1 MNDLCMNCMEKI
13 TNEETCPNCGAKTD
27 GVQVPPFMPK
37 KTILAKRYIVG
48 QGMEF
53 DGEGLSYIGYD
64 SVKNMKIYIREFY
77 PSNLCR
83 READF
88 THVNIRE
95 NEQKVFE
102 ILLDDFLKYFRSVAR
117 LRNLPALKAVY
128 DIFQENGTAYVIFE
142 WVEGTRLDKYLSEK
156 GGSISWEEAKIMFM
170 PLLSSLSHMSSS
182 KIFHL
187 GICPG
192 NMIVTQDKKIKLAG
206 FATKNLRQAGSL
218 IENELYDGCSALEQY
233 LDVYEPDESTDIY
246 GFTASL
252 FLALTG
258 EYPQTATQRKQD
270 DKLLMPQNII
280 KNLPE
285 NVVSALANAL
295 RVYPNNRM
303 LSFETLRAELANSPV
318 VQVKNINNEPEDTFD
333 NSEFKNKKS
342 SNFMWGVISCVT
354 ALLILIAGLVVYW
367 VWLRDN
373 TKNQNE
379 NAISA
384 QNEDETKLEEDEAE
398 FAIPEK
404 IAVPELVGRNYQN
417 LQSELANNDMYKT
430 LLQSEELHDTI
441 GEGCIISQTPNYG
454 EEMYMGTTIIVI
466 VSKGPQ
472 KRTLPNIE
480 GKTLSEAAQII
491 SNAKLRPVEIR
502 EYNSEVE
509 EGRVIRYK
517 DYKAGDTLDYD
528 SEVVIVVSNGLK

>member
-1 MNDLCMNCMEKI
+1 MNNLCMSCMEKI
-13 TNEETCPNCGAKTD
+13 MNEEMCPHCGAKANGT
-27 GVQVPPFMPK
+27 QVPPFMPK

-77 PSNLCR
+77 PSNLCK
-83 READF
+83 REGDF

-156 GGSISWEEAKIMFM
+156 GGSISWEEAKILFM
-170 PLLSSLSHMSSS
+170 PLLSSLSHMNAS

-187 GICPG
+187 GIFPG
-192 NMIVTQDKKIKLAG
+192 NMIVTQDKKIKLVG
-206 FATKNLRQAGSL
+206 FATKNLRQANSL
-218 IENELYDGCSALEQY
+218 IESELYDGCSALEQY

-258 EYPQTATQRKQD
+258 EYPQIATQRKQD

-285 NVVSALANAL
+285 NVISALANAL
-295 RVYPNNRM
+295 RVYPNSRT
-303 LSFETLRAELANSPV
+303 LSFETLRAELSNSPV
-318 VQVKNINNEPEDTFD
+318 VQVRNINTEPDDSFD

-354 ALLILIAGLVVYW
+354 ALMILIAGLVVYW
-367 VWLRDN
+367 IWLRDN

-379 NAISA
+379 NILST
-384 QNEDETKLEEDEAE
+384 QNEDENKLEEDDSEI
-398 FAIPEK
+398 AIPEK
-404 IAVPELVGRNYQN
+404 IVVPELVGRNYQN
-417 LQSELANNDMYKT
+417 LQAELANNDMYKI
-430 LLQSEELHDTI
+430 LPLSEEFHDTI
-441 GEGCIISQTPNYG
+441 GEGCIISQAPNYG
-454 EEMYMGTTIIVI
+454 EEMYIGSTIAVN
-466 VSKGPQ
+466 VSRGPQ
-472 KRTLPNIE
+472 KRALPNIE
-480 GKTLSEAAQII
+480 GKTLSEAAQMI
-491 SNAKLRPVEIR
+491 SNAKLRPSETR
-502 EYNSEVE
+502 EYSSEVE
-509 EGRVIRYK
+509 EGKVIRYK